1 MRKQLHKIH
10 ILITKNKLLNNTY
23 FTRIVKIL
31 FFLGINSILFPYFL
45 QTNRVDLSPKLT
57 KLLHS
62 IGISDPKQMF
72 PVLNIDDA
80 TNSASL
86 DPEVILEKLN
96 EERVKKALPEFKY
109 SDKLAT
115 AAAVLL
121 FEAEKL
127 NYDLADQDFTPELRK
142 VLQDVKYE
150 YLHVSHNMVVGPKL
164 EAAVIDAWYSQEEQV
179 RALFEDDFTEVG
191 FATTFADIEGE
202 GRYGVIVQI
211 LAKPNDQKVSAPQVK
226 TQTTSSPPLKFPKIT
241 NEEVFAA
248 LNTYRQT
255 HGRVPV
261 SEHPNLCEYAQKR
274 VGDLIAFGG
283 LDAHAGFAKDFED
296 LNNLPQPIKEYPGSS
311 IAENLAYQY
320 CKNMT
325 TNDSFIAQTG
335 TALIEWCFD
344 SSTAGHRE
352 AQLSPKYS
360 KACVRSG
367 NNMFVVIFG
376 D

>member
-1 MRKQLHKIH
+1 MRKHLKKLH
-10 ILITKNKLLNNTY
+10 ILISKNKLLNNTY

-31 FFLGINSILFPYFL
+31 FFLGINIILLPYFL
-45 QTNRVDLSPKLT
+45 QTNRIELAPKLT
-57 KLLHS
+57 KILQTV
-62 IGISDPKQMF
+62 GVANPKQIF
-72 PVLNIDDA
+72 PSLDSNIS
-80 TNSASL
+80 TSSASL
-86 DPEVILEKLN
+86 DPQIILEKLN
-96 EERVKKALPEFKY
+96 EERVKKSLPEFKY
-109 SDKLAT
+109 NDKLAT

-121 FEAEKL
+121 TEASKY

-142 VLQDVKYE
+142 SLKDVKYE
-150 YLHVSHNMVVGPKL
+150 YLHVSHNMIVGPKL

-179 RALFEDDFTEVG
+179 MALFEDDFTEVG
-191 FATTFADIEGE
+191 LATTFADIEGE

-211 LAKPNDQKVSAPQVK
+211 LAKPNDTKVAVPQVK
-226 TQTTSSPPLKFPKIT
+226 TQAKPSSQLNFPKIT
-241 NEEVFAA
+241 NEQVLEA
-248 LNTYRQT
+248 LNAYRQS

-274 VGDLIAFGG
+274 VGDLIAHGG

-296 LNNLPQPIKEYPGSS
+296 LNNLPQSIKDYPGSS

-325 TNDSFIAQTG
+325 TNDSFIAETG